1 MKALNLAAV
10 AAFLSISAAAFAQS
24 QPPVAPA
31 SSGTNNPSMADP
43 QTPGPSYGGAH
54 RHGARKM
61 MHMDTDGD
69 GQISRAEMQI
79 ANERRMAAFDRADS
93 NRDGKLSREE
103 MRAMGREHR
112 GGHRGPAAPG
122 TPGTPMP
129 RGDSGYGSNG

>member
-24 QPPVAPA
+24 QPPVAPG
-31 SSGTNNPSMADP
+31 SPGLNNPSMTDP
-43 QTPGPSYGGAH
+43 QTPAPPHGAAH

-61 MHMDTDGD
+61 MQMDTDGD
-69 GQISRAEMQI
+69 GQISRAEMQ
-79 ANERRMAAFDRADS
+79 AAHERRMTAFDRADS

-112 GGHRGPAAPG
+112 GGHRGPPAPG
-122 TPGTPMP
+122 TPGATQP
-129 RGDSGYGSNG
+129 RGDGGYGPNG